1 LDFRKNN
8 LDLYMLNNQKH
19 LFNLSEDSIYL
30 NGAYMSPQLRAVT
43 DIGIE
48 NLNKKSQPHVI
59 TANDFFSEKIV
70 LRQRFARLIDSPDP
84 ETIAIIP
91 SVSYGIA
98 TAMHNI
104 PFDEGDEIVVLE
116 EQFPSNYYS
125 WKQLET
131 EQRVVI
137 KTIYAPP
144 LEKGRGQTW
153 NTRILETISSK
164 TKCVALPIIHWA
176 DGTKFDLVAIRKRTD
191 EVGAYLIIDG
201 TQSIGAM
208 PFSVAQIKP
217 DALICAGYK
226 WLLGPYS
233 LGLAF
238 FGERFHNGTPIEN
251 NWMNHKDSENF
262 ANLVNYNIEFKPKAV
277 RYDVGESSNFILT
290 PMLSEALKQL
300 LTWTPEA
307 VQQYCKTLCEEP
319 IKKLQEAGYFIEEP
333 NDRAHHLFGIYL
345 PEEKNIEELKKL
357 LAGKNIFVSYRGQA
371 IRVAPNVYNDVNDLE
386 KLLSC
391 FL

>member
-1 LDFRKNN
+1 
-8 LDLYMLNNQKH
+8 
-19 LFNLSEDSIYL
+19 
-30 NGAYMSPQLRAVT
+30 MSPQLRTVT

-48 NLNKKSQPHVI
+48 NIHKKSQPDTI
-59 TANDFFSEKIV
+59 TGNEFFSEKIL
-70 LRQRFARLIDSPDP
+70 LRQRFAQLIDAPDP

-91 SVSYGIA
+91 AASYGIA

-104 PFDEGDEIVVLE
+104 PFNQGDEIIVLE
-116 EQFPSNYYS
+116 EQFPSNYYT
-125 WKQLET
+125 WKQLES
-131 EQRVVI
+131 EQGAVI

-144 LEKGRGQTW
+144 LEKGRGQAW
-153 NTRILETISSK
+153 NTRVIEAISSK

-176 DGTKFDLVAIRKRTD
+176 DGTKFDLKAIRKRTD

-208 PFSVAQIKP
+208 PFSVAEIKP

-233 LGLAF
+233 LGLAY
-238 FGERFHNGTPIEN
+238 FGERFHTGTPIEN
-251 NWMNHKDSENF
+251 NWMNHKGSENF
-262 ANLVNYNIEFKPKAV
+262 ANLVNYNLEFKPKAI
-277 RYDVGESSNFILT
+277 RYDVGQSSNFILT

-300 LTWTPEA
+300 ITWTPEGI
-307 VQQYCKTLCEEP
+307 QQYCKTLCEEP
-319 IKKLQEAGYFIEEP
+319 LKRLQEAGYFIEEP

-345 PEEKNIEELKKL
+345 PEAKNIAHFKKL
-357 LAGKNIFVSYRGQA
+357 LDSKNIFVSYRGQA
-371 IRVAPNVYNDVNDLE
+371 IRVAPNVYNDAADLE
-386 KLLSC
+386 KLVSC

>member
-1 LDFRKNN
+1 
-8 LDLYMLNNQKH
+8 MLNNQKY
-19 LFNLSEDSIYL
+19 LFNLSNDTTYL
-30 NGAYMSPQLRAVT
+30 NGAYMSPQLRTVT

-48 NLNKKSQPHVI
+48 NLNKKSQPHTI
-59 TANDFFSEKIV
+59 TGNDFFSEKIV
-70 LRQRFARLIDSPDP
+70 LRERFAQLIGSSDP

-104 PFDEGDEIVVLE
+104 LFKKEDEIVVLE

-125 WKQLET
+125 WKQLEA
-131 EQRVVI
+131 EQGVVI
-137 KTIYAPP
+137 KTICAPA
-144 LEKGRGQTW
+144 LEKGRGQAW
-153 NTRILETISSK
+153 NTRILESITSK
-164 TKCVALPIIHWA
+164 TKCVAIPIVHWA
-176 DGTKFDLVAIRKRTD
+176 DGTKFDMESIRKRTN

-208 PFSVAQIKP
+208 PFSVADIKP

-233 LGLAF
+233 LGLAY
-238 FGERFHNGTPIEN
+238 FGERFHTGTPIEN
-251 NWMNHKDSENF
+251 NWMNHQDSENF
-262 ANLVNYNIEFKPKAV
+262 ANLVNYNLEFKPKAV

-300 LTWTPEA
+300 LTWTPKA
-307 VQQYCKTLCEEP
+307 IQQYCQSLCEEP
-319 IKKLQEAGYFIEEP
+319 IKRLQEAGYFIEEP

-345 PEEKNIEELKKL
+345 PEDKNMETLKRL
-357 LAGKNIFVSYRGQA
+357 ISSKNIFVSYRGQA
-371 IRVAPNVYNDVNDLE
+371 IRVAPNVYNDADDLE

>member
-1 LDFRKNN
+1 
-8 LDLYMLNNQKH
+8 MLTNQKH
-19 LFNLSEDSIYL
+19 LFNLSKDSTYL
-30 NGAYMSPQLRAVT
+30 NGAYMAPQLRAVT
-43 DIGIE
+43 DVGIE
-48 NLNKKSQPHVI
+48 NLNKKSQPHLI
-59 TANDFFSEKIV
+59 TGDDFFSEKKV
-70 LRQRFARLIDSPDP
+70 LRQRFAQLIDASDP

-98 TAMHNI
+98 TAMNNI
-104 PFDEGDEIVVLE
+104 PFEQGDEIVLIE

-125 WKQLET
+125 WKQLEA
-131 EQRVVI
+131 EQGVVI
-137 KTIYAPP
+137 KTVYAPA

-153 NTRILETISSK
+153 NTRILKAISSK
-164 TKCVALPIIHWA
+164 TKCVAIPIIHWA
-176 DGTKFDLVAIRKRTD
+176 DGTKFNMEAIRRRTN

-208 PFSVAQIKP
+208 PFSVAHIKP

-233 LGLAF
+233 LGLAY

-262 ANLVNYNIEFKPKAV
+262 ANLVNYNLEFKPKAV

-300 LTWTPEA
+300 LIWTPEA
-307 VQQYCKTLCEEP
+307 IQQYCKKLCEVP
-319 IKKLQEAGYFIEEP
+319 IRRLQEAGYFIEEP
-333 NDRAHHLFGIYL
+333 DDRAHHLFGIYL
-345 PEEKNIEELKKL
+345 PEDKNIEELKSL
-357 LAGKNIFVSYRGQA
+357 ISGKNIFVSYRGQA
-371 IRVAPNVYNDVNDLE
+371 IRVAPNVYNDAADLE

-391 FL
+391 FI